1 MEDESSS
8 LLLILFVAL
17 AAAVVV
23 GFFLAYEQTAESGRI
38 TFFMTKAQV
47 LTAWGEPS
55 EVKLTGFGAFQR
67 EMWVFREPFRTV
79 MFSQY
84 GRVVDWTPKGT
95 R

>member
-1 MEDESSS
+1 MEDESGS

-23 GFFLAYEQTAESGRI
+23 GFFLAYEQTAESGRV

-55 EVKLTGFGAFQR
+55 ELELRGSGTLQR
-67 EMWVFREPFRTV
+67 EMWIFQEPFRTAT
-79 MFSQY
+79 FSQY
-84 GRVVDWTPKGT
+84 GRVIDWTPKEK